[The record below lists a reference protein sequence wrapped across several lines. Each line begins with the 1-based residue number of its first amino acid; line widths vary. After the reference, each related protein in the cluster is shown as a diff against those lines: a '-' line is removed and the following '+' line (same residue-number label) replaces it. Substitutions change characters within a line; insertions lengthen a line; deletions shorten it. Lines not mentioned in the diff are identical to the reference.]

1 MCIRCA
7 YYSTCKG
14 AVRETLIAYPTAQYI
29 CGLSGGGLSL
39 PDFASVAVFDRMI
52 ALYSPVAN

>member
-1 MCIRCA
+1 MRIRCP

-14 AVRETLIAYPTAQYI
+14 AVHLTLIAYPTAQYI
-29 CGLSGGGLSL
+29 CGLCRGGLAL

-52 ALYSPVAN
+52 ALFSPVAN